1 MLQNISIIKS
11 QKSDY
16 FGEKEKQLV
25 ALASAWQNY
34 SPVPACADRQAC
46 NVKINFYSGYSVI
59 SSELRKKRINTQK
72 IYLGTSPVGFKN
84 FFIFT
89 LFYPFLL
96 IFSLFFIPYLKFI
109 KKKNTLILID
119 IPEKITFTFIAKIL
133 GINVIW
139 EEFYLSKK
147 WSILNPYRLIYLLL
161 SRFAYIFTYSNAAKK
176 YLVKNGFSKKT
187 SVIYPGI
194 NMREIETQES
204 IFGELNRTET
214 ENKKMFKI
222 GTICNLSKN
231 NGLEYLLQALK
242 IITEIIPEAQL
253 IIIGTGEERFNLNWL
268 VRKLNLGKHIWF
280 IGYQEN
286 YYYWL
291 KGFDLFISPILTNQ
305 SINYAVIEAMANF
318 CPIIAS
324 NLEGM
329 EEVVKNNLC
338 GILVE
343 PANPEILA
351 QTVINLYRDIGT
363 REELGKNSHKRIEA
377 VFNIDRMI
385 DDFEKMF

>member
-25 ALASAWQNY
+25 ALVSAWQNY
-34 SPVPACADRQAC
+34 PPVPACADRQAC

-96 IFSLFFIPYLKFI
+96 IFSFFFIPYLKFI

-119 IPEKITFTFIAKIL
+119 IPEKIAFTFIAKIL

-176 YLVKNGFSKKT
+176 YLVKNGFSKKI

-242 IITEIIPEAQL
+242 IIIEIIPEAQL

-291 KGFDLFISPILTNQ
+291 KGFDLFVSPILTNQ

-324 NLEGM
+324 NIEGM
-329 EEVVKNNLC
+329 DEVVKNNLC
-338 GILVE
+338 GIIVE